1 MFVGIDLAALENK
14 PSGFCILNRKIKTF
28 LVYSDKEILE
38 KIKKISPRVI
48 AVDAPLT
55 IPKKH
60 YRKCDLLIR
69 KKGIPIFSFNL
80 PSLKKLAERAIR
92 LKRKIK
98 LPVIETYPYAVLRL
112 DKKVSILARKKFKT
126 KHERD
131 AFICALV
138 AKKFFEKKASCF
150 SGGGKIY
157 F

>member
-28 LVYSDKEILE
+28 LVYSDREIL
-38 KIKKISPRVI
+38 KKIERICPKVI
-48 AVDAPLT
+48 AIDAPLT

-60 YRKCDLLIR
+60 YRKCDLLVR

-80 PSLKKLAERAIR
+80 PSLRKLAERAVR
-92 LKRKIK
+92 LKKKIK
-98 LPVIETYPYAVLRL
+98 YPVIETYPYAVIKL

-150 SGGGKIY
+150 CGEGKIY